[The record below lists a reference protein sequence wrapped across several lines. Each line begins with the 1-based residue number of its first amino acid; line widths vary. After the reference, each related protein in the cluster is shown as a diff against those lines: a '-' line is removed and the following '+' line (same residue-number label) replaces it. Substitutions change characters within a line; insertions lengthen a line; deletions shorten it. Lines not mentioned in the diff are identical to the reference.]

1 MPRRHNKEAKLS
13 DKFPRFRQ
21 ICRMT
26 PVVLATALNAWASEP
41 IVLNSERI
49 QQQFGSYGVDVL
61 TSEPGLRRSSLYS
74 VAEDDRICRTYAI
87 VRFAGEMDDSY
98 SHEHTKVLE
107 GNSLGNVFK
116 TNGWGIRKQTL
127 HIGSIS
133 INATDG
139 QIFDLMRLVAER
151 SLALHVYQLLLT
163 KNEQIFEYATIL
175 EVHHPDYLIESE
187 LLEIYPY
194 DDTNS
199 LSRDTLAQLEA
210 LIITLEI
217 RP

>member
-1 MPRRHNKEAKLS
+1 MPRRHYKEAKLS
-13 DKFPRFRQ
+13 DNLGRFHQ
-21 ICRMT
+21 IYRMT
-26 PVVLATALNAWASEP
+26 PLVLATALNACASEP

-61 TSEPGLRRSSLYS
+61 TNEPGLRRSSLYS

-87 VRFAGEMDDSY
+87 VRFVGEMDDSY
-98 SHEHTKVLE
+98 SLEHTKVLE

-116 TNGWGIRKQTL
+116 TNGWDIRKQTL

-151 SLALHVYQLLLT
+151 SLALHVYQLLLA
-163 KNEQIFEYATIL
+163 KNKQIFEYATIL

-187 LLEIYPY
+187 LLDIYPY

-210 LIITLEI
+210 LIRAREI